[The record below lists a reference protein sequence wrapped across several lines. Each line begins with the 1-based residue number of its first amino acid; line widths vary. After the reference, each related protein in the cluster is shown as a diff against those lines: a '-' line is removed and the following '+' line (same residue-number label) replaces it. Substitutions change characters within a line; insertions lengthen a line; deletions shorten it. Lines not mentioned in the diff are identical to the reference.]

1 MDDMIEIA
9 GAEELFAPPSEPTE
23 AVVKVRR
30 DENGNHQIS
39 VGDYKSEKK
48 KGKKWIR
55 IPFVV
60 VGGPFNNRWATLFLD
75 LDGKDSKFRKA
86 FQVVT
91 GIDMETMKAGTKM
104 GLDDFKAKLAEG
116 AFRAVIEQE
125 TKWDPQAK
133 ERVPTDF
140 TAVARLLERV
150 DESELPASSSSSSAD
165 DDEDIFGVG
174 GSSAEA
180 EASEDDDM
188 PF

>member
-104 GLDDFKAKLAEG
+104 GLEDFKAKLSDG
-116 AFRAVIEQE
+116 AFSAIIERE
-125 TKWDPQAK
+125 TKWDPVAK

-140 TAVARLLERV
+140 TAVARLVARI
-150 DESELPASSSSSSAD
+150 DEGDIPAASASTA

-174 GSSAEA
+174 SGAGDEPETES
-180 EASEDDDM
+180 DDDM